1 MNDMTA
7 LTHYQ
12 RLAREAAAYQAAEA
26 KRKAA
31 KALQARLAKLYPI
44 PVCIDGVD
52 VVCYVDADDNCE
64 AVMLGDV
71 EISPL
76 LELASAAGDRWWR
89 VLDDLIDTAVSEQN
103 AHDAAANAADRA
115 ESIAY
120 ARSAA

>member
-1 MNDMTA
+1 MTDIRMQAIHMQA
-7 LTHYQ
+7 LADAAKAMK
-12 RLAREAAAYQAAEA
+12 AREA
-26 KRKAA
+26 
-31 KALQARLAKLYPI
+31 LNARLNKLYAI

-89 VLDDLIDTAVSEQN
+89 VLDDLIDTAHSEQN

-120 ARSAA
+120 DRSAA

>member
-1 MNDMTA
+1 MNDMST

-12 RLAREAAAYQAAEA
+12 RLARDAAAYQDKEA
-26 KRKAA
+26 KRKAD
-31 KALQARLAKLYPI
+31 KSLQDRLLKLYPI
-44 PVCIDGVD
+44 PVCVDGVD

-103 AHDAAANAADRA
+103 EIASADRA
-115 ESIAY
+115 D
-120 ARSAA
+120 AA

>member
-7 LTHYQ
+7 LSHYTA
-12 RLAREAAAYQAAEA
+12 LASQ
-26 KRKAA
+26 A
-31 KALQARLAKLYPI
+31 KALKARKALNARLAKLYAI

-103 AHDAAANAADRA
+103 EIASADRA
-115 ESIAY
+115 E
-120 ARSAA
+120 AA